1 MTRIELQQLCKK
13 HGLKEGNKRN
23 IDIVKALRPFA
34 SDHTVRA
41 RSTNREPTRLVNQH
55 KRLRVGS
62 PDETETEIGRWL
74 KSKGLADIVPIFAQ
88 EGLLRDWQ
96 LLERLRF
103 DHIKAMGLS
112 TASCIQLEI
121 ALDEKFGRQHTD
133 PRLDIATIASSVS
146 KIEAELS
153 DLRISLGFL
162 KQDIREVK
170 TTVQKSDENITKL
183 ESEVDRMDQRPLLRT
198 EEINSITIRL
208 GEYLKKQAA
217 TPEEIAKARRLN
229 RLPFIAHPF

>member
-1 MTRIELQQLCKK
+1 MPNSSFTVDSLQKMTRIELQQLCKK

-74 KSKGLADIVPIFAQ
+74 KSKGLADIVPIFAR

-121 ALDEKFGRQHTD
+121 ALDGKLFFNLHNAVI
-133 PRLDIATIASSVS
+133 DI
-146 KIEAELS
+146 
-153 DLRISLGFL
+153 
-162 KQDIREVK
+162 
-170 TTVQKSDENITKL
+170 
-183 ESEVDRMDQRPLLRT
+183 
-198 EEINSITIRL
+198 
-208 GEYLKKQAA
+208 
-217 TPEEIAKARRLN
+217 
-229 RLPFIAHPF
+229 

>member
-1 MTRIELQQLCKK
+1 MPNSSFTVDSLQKMTRIELQQLCKK

-34 SDHTVRA
+34 SDHTVSSASSSA

-121 ALDEKFGRQHTD
+121 ALDG
-133 PRLDIATIASSVS
+133 
-146 KIEAELS
+146 
-153 DLRISLGFL
+153 
-162 KQDIREVK
+162 
-170 TTVQKSDENITKL
+170 KL
-183 ESEVDRMDQRPLLRT
+183 LFNLYNVVILYLV
-198 EEINSITIRL
+198 INNYT
-208 GEYLKKQAA
+208 
-217 TPEEIAKARRLN
+217 
-229 RLPFIAHPF
+229 